1 MKRCSWCNLKNEKY
15 VKYHDTE
22 WGVLNTNEKYLYKMF
37 VLETFQAG
45 LSWECILNKE
55 NEFMRAYDNFD
66 IDKVIKYDDIK
77 INELLNNK
85 NIIRNK
91 LKIKASITNSIIY
104 KEIVNQYGSFYNYL
118 KVYSEDKIYY
128 ENDKV
133 TSPLSDMI
141 SNDLKKRGMKFV
153 GSIMI
158 YSYLQAIG
166 IIYSHEKG
174 CFLEKKN

>member
-1 MKRCSWCNLKNEKY
+1 MRRCSWCNLKNEKY

-22 WGVLNTNEKYLYKMF
+22 WGVLNTNEEYLYKMF
-37 VLETFQAG
+37 ILEIFQAG

-55 NEFMRAYDNFD
+55 NEFIRAYDNFD

-91 LKIKASITNSIIY
+91 LKIEASITNSIIY

-153 GSIMI
+153 GSVTI